1 VAVNNVELR
10 SDGDSC
16 FVCGKA
22 NENGLQVSFRMED
35 GICRAEFTPPAEY
48 CGYDGVTHGGI
59 LFSLLDDVMA
69 NWLFLQGERAYT
81 GKCEIRFRTPALTG
95 EQLLLEGELI
105 SRKGRTAKLVGRAR
119 HAGNGQLLA
128 EAAATFVV
136 IPGA

>member
-1 VAVNNVELR
+1 VNVNKLALR

-16 FVCGKA
+16 FVCGPA
-22 NENGLQVSFRMED
+22 NEAGLQVSFRMED
-35 GICRAEFTPPAEY
+35 GLCRAEFTPPAKY
-48 CGYDGVTHGGI
+48 CGYDGITHGGI

-95 EQLLLEGELI
+95 EKLLLEGELI

-119 HAGNGQLLA
+119 HAESGQLLA
-128 EAAATFVV
+128 ETAATFII
-136 IPGA
+136 IPDE